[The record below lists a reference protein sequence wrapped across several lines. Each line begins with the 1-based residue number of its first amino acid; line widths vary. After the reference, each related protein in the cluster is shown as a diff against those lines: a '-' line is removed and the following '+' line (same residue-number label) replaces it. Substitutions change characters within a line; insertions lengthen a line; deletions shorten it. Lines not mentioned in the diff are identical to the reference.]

1 MKPISID
8 DKLIL
13 DRCGQLGDEDSL
25 MNERFWGLKKEKQD
39 RMINA
44 ALRVFS
50 QYGYR
55 HASTDE
61 IVREAGISKGLL
73 FHYFESKKGLYSFL
87 YDYATRFVTL
97 ELTHNV
103 EKNENGYFE
112 LYKQILSAKADSMA
126 QYPYIYLFLD
136 RADEETDNDALME
149 ISERREKYRRIMDAL
164 RERADITIFGPGV
177 DFEKIGHILDFTI
190 DGLILKEVSSEGFRS
205 DLFLEEAMEYVDIIR
220 NMTVTK

>member
-1 MKPISID
+1 
-8 DKLIL
+8 
-13 DRCGQLGDEDSL
+13 
-25 MNERFWGLKKEKQD
+25 MNERFFELKKEKQD
-39 RMINA
+39 RMINS
-44 ALRVFS
+44 ALKVFS

-61 IVREAGISKGLL
+61 IVRGAGISKGLL
-73 FHYFESKKGLYSFL
+73 FHYFESKIGLYAFL

-97 ELTHNV
+97 ELTQNV
-103 EKNENGYFE
+103 EPHENGYFV
-112 LYKQILSAKADSMA
+112 LYKQILAAKADSMA
-126 QYPYIYLFLD
+126 QYPYIFLFLD

-177 DFEKIGHILDFTI
+177 DYEKIGHILDFTI

-205 DLFLEEAMEYVDIIR
+205 DLFLEEATEYVDIIR